1 MTVPTASVVGPGW
14 VDHSVNEIAGLFPLS
29 VERSFNAAVALHAPG
44 VTTVTVGARYYALH
58 SLVAQEKL
66 RLDLT
71 DEQARALLRRAEVVL
86 ALASRFHRLAGNG
99 HPVDAVAPHGNDYL
113 GVQIAAGDVELDV
126 ASALGAGTYA
136 KASWGYWGPY
146 RGSEMTLTT
155 MDVRGFIPGKA
166 YNDDRVRPALQ
177 AILDLAQPGAVFG
190 ASDFVGTED
199 LCLCRTASGSDGEW
213 LAERF
218 AGDINASGLGGVLG
232 QTMRMLA
239 TAISTGNI
247 TDDDD
252 VARFVRYNPQL
263 IEHPRLRD
271 HEIRLRW
278 RGLAFR
284 AQSVHAW
291 RQLWADLCGQ
301 LPTKGAASRQELR
314 AWLADIAPPTSVRE
328 FLTSLPSTVDSNGAP
343 VDAEGHPTV
352 QGLAVPL
359 RRLAVILLGAQRYTQ
374 LPPTELLGFAGP
386 PGSVDHVEELSPHW
400 ANHQLTAWADRSM
413 SDFCAP
419 IVDVLIA
426 RSQRIALRKSTY
438 NLKTGRFTIPARV
451 RVQGDHLFQIFP
463 ETANKPGLRWAQLMS
478 MGRQTDLFT
487 RADGNWHL
495 GPRGDLI
502 A

>member
-1 MTVPTASVVGPGW
+1 VVTVYVRTVAYGAAALEALASVVAQTKSADPMAM
-14 VDHSVNEIAGLFPLS
+14 VTVIAPNNIAGIVARRQLAAGTP
-29 VERSFNAAVALHAPG
+29 ERPG
-44 VTTVTVGARYYALH
+44 IAGIEVTTLAR
-58 SLVAQEKL
+58 
-66 RLDLT
+66 
-71 DEQARALLRRAEVVL
+71 
-86 ALASRFHRLAGNG
+86 
-99 HPVDAVAPHGNDYL
+99 
-113 GVQIAAGDVELDV
+113 
-126 ASALGAGTYA
+126 
-136 KASWGYWGPY
+136 
-146 RGSEMTLTT
+146 
-155 MDVRGFIPGKA
+155 
-166 YNDDRVRPALQ
+166 
-177 AILDLAQPGAVFG
+177 
-190 ASDFVGTED
+190 
-199 LCLCRTASGSDGEW
+199 

-218 AGDINASGLGGVLG
+218 AAGRLSPRRPASRAVLAASWRQALAANPGRFADIAAHPAIIRALAKAHTELRDLSDTALEAVAASTEIAGELVSLHRDVCHRLETDWYDSTDLG

-252 VARFVRYNPQL
+252 LARFVRYNPQL

-284 AQSVHAW
+284 AQAVHAW

-314 AWLADIAPPTSVRE
+314 AWLADIAPPMSVRE
-328 FLTSLPSTVDSNGAP
+328 FLTSLPSTVDSDGAP
-343 VDAEGHPTV
+343 VDAEGDPTV

-374 LPPTELLGFAGP
+374 LAPTELLGFAGP

-400 ANHQLTAWADRSM
+400 ASHQLAAWADRSM
-413 SDFCAP
+413 SDFYAH

-463 ETANKPGLRWAQLMS
+463 ESANKPGLRWAQLMS
-478 MGRQTDLFT
+478 MGRQTDLF
-487 RADGNWHL
+487 RRLDGIWRL
-495 GPRGDLI
+495 GPRGDLV